1 MAIPARKARACVGLY
16 VMCTVFTA
24 NSSRAAEWS
33 ALPSVAVRTEYDDNI
48 RLTTAPHPTV
58 WGIIV
63 SPLVNFSAD
72 TETLKVT
79 GGLGVNVNR
88 YFGEE
93 GLDTVDYLLTL
104 RSRYEGERDLLALN
118 VDAIR
123 DSTLVSELLETGV
136 VEERRQ
142 RNRLSVNPSWTRAL
156 SEVITLTANYAYS
169 SVNYADTAGTNLI
182 DYTDQNA
189 SIGATWK
196 LSEYDL
202 ANVTGYYDRYETRP
216 AQLKAD
222 TYGIQAAYER
232 DFSETL
238 HAALSLGV
246 RQTHSTLTSQGLVCE
261 GTLVFGFCFGSVA
274 AITLS
279 ETERSTGYTALAS
292 VEQRW
297 QTDRLVGSVSRQL
310 NPTGIGA
317 LAETDRLLVRW
328 TRQWSET
335 VTSSL
340 EGSVYR
346 TRYVGNA
353 VATSNSNFYRIQPTL
368 SWRVSEGWTL
378 TGGYSYS
385 LVKYD
390 QTSATARANVAYL
403 IASYTWPKFSISR

>member
-1 MAIPARKARACVGLY
+1 
-16 VMCTVFTA
+16 
-24 NSSRAAEWS
+24 
-33 ALPSVAVRTEYDDNI
+33 
-48 RLTTAPHPTV
+48 
-58 WGIIV
+58 
-63 SPLVNFSAD
+63 
-72 TETLKVT
+72 
-79 GGLGVNVNR
+79 
-88 YFGEE
+88 
-93 GLDTVDYLLTL
+93 
-104 RSRYEGERDLLALN
+104 
-118 VDAIR
+118 
-123 DSTLVSELLETGV
+123 
-136 VEERRQ
+136 
-142 RNRLSVNPSWTRAL
+142 
-156 SEVITLTANYAYS
+156 
-169 SVNYADTAGTNLI
+169 
-182 DYTDQNA
+182 
-189 SIGATWK
+189 
-196 LSEYDL
+196 
-202 ANVTGYYDRYETRP
+202 
-216 AQLKAD
+216 
-222 TYGIQAAYER
+222 
-232 DFSETL
+232 
-238 HAALSLGV
+238 
-246 RQTHSTLTSQGLVCE
+246 
-261 GTLVFGFCFGSVA
+261 VA
-274 AITLS
+274 AITLA